1 MPVAVH
7 KTEGPST
14 ALVFLG
20 ILIDTVKME
29 IRLPAD
35 KLARLQLLINQWGAK
50 TVCIKRDLLSLLGH
64 LQHACKVVPA
74 GRSFLRRMI
83 NTSTYVKELYH
94 HIRLNREFRS
104 DLRWWSLFLA
114 DWNGTRIMSSRSKLR
129 PDFTLTSDAS
139 GSWGCGAFTSLHEWF
154 QFTWPPSWAGIHITV
169 KELLPIV
176 MACAVWGN
184 QWSSKSV
191 KCFCDNAAVVAIL
204 NSGTSKDMLAM
215 HLMRCLV
222 FFRAHYNIFL
232 FAEHI
237 PGKNNIAADSLSR
250 DNLPLFFQVCPLAAR
265 VPSPISE
272 ELVQALVLVRPD
284 WTAPT
289 WRALFR
295 SILKKD

>member
-1 MPVAVH
+1 MPCAEALQVALRVCREVGMPVAVH

-20 ILIDTVKME
+20 ILIDTEKME

-35 KLARLQLLINQWGAK
+35 KLTRLQSLINQWGEK
-50 TVCIKRDLLSLLGH
+50 TVCTKRDLLSLLGH
-64 LQHACKVVPA
+64 LQHACKVVPS

-114 DWNGTRIMSSRSKLR
+114 DWNGSRIMSSRSKLR
-129 PDFTLTSDAS
+129 PDFILTSDAS
-139 GSWGCGAFTSLHEWF
+139 GSWGCGAFTSQHEWF
-154 QFTWPPSWAGIHITV
+154 QYTWPPSWAGIHITV

-176 MACAVWGN
+176 MACAVWES

-215 HLMRCLV
+215 HLMR
-222 FFRAHYNIFL
+222 FFF
-232 FAEHI
+232 F
-237 PGKNNIAADSLSR
+237 PGSLQHFS
-250 DNLPLFFQVCPLAAR
+250 VCGTH
-265 VPSPISE
+265 S
-272 ELVQALVLVRPD
+272 
-284 WTAPT
+284 W
-289 WRALFR
+289 
-295 SILKKD
+295 KG